1 MFYGLEQ
8 LDCFQMPTLR
18 FQHWVFL
25 HRTFHELWHLYIY
38 DCCNSVRFCVYVC
51 PDCAYNFT
59 NFSEY
64 GYVTVYIFCLCSCV
78 MKNACLSGIERFIVI
93 RCPPFLSYS
102 TRAAVHIKKLDERN
116 FTHPPPRF
124 ESFM

>member
-64 GYVTVYIFCLCSCV
+64 VYVTVYIFCLCSCV

-93 RCPPFLSYS
+93 RCPQLESIYCGM
-102 TRAAVHIKKLDERN
+102 ERLVV
-116 FTHPPPRF
+116 FRLP
-124 ESFM
+124 EY